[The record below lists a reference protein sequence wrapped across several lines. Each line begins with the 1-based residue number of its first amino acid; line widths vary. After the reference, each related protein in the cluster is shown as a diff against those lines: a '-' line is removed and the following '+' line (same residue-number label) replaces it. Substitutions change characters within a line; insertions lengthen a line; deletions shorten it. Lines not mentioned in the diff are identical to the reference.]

1 MMFYCM
7 TLHADESVR
16 GLIEGEM
23 NWDQIVSGIREE
35 AQKMHE
41 CREVGLTKTRLVIQT
56 SAKAIR
62 SIHRHEFDAAERLL
76 GEARDLAGVARD
88 ALKPFGE
95 IYYAGYLHDSEKEL
109 VEAHAVYAIVRQLDW
124 PTPTSLGV
132 GIMAYLNGMGEAAS
146 EVRRFALDEMRRGK
160 MDESERILKQMEVIY
175 DDLITFDY
183 SDSMT
188 GGLRRTCDALRAVI
202 ERTRSD
208 LTATASQREL
218 VAELQA
224 TREALKTNL

>member
-1 MMFYCM
+1 
-7 TLHADESVR
+7 
-16 GLIEGEM
+16 M
-23 NWDQIVSGIREE
+23 NWDQIVGSVRDE
-35 AQKMHE
+35 AQRMHE
-41 CREVGLTKTRLVIQT
+41 CREIGLTKTRLVIQT

-62 SIHRHEFDAAERLL
+62 SIHRHEFDKAVELL
-76 GEARDLAGVARD
+76 GEARSIAAIARE

-109 VEAHAVYAIVRQLDW
+109 VEAHAVYSIVKQEDL
-124 PTPTSLGV
+124 PTPESLGV

-146 EVRRFALDEMRRGK
+146 EVRRFALDEIRKGRV
-160 MDESERILKQMEVIY
+160 DESERILKQMEIIY

-224 TREALKTNL
+224 TRAALGKS